1 MDTAQQGNARG
12 SGPLLCPDSEFAER
26 EMLADVIRD
35 ALLTRYAGT
44 VRPVHRIVL
53 ARLLREDGAAA
64 ILAGIDAV
72 REVAARGESREIVL
86 ESFVWALTR
95 ESPAPLPPSG
105 PLGDLAAME
114 EIQREHVRRVGED
127 AYLLERM
134 AADRQ
139 AYAED
144 ATGIDP
150 AEAVQATADAAS
162 LRTLALRHGVHHAR
176 RDAMTRPPYAAGSG

>member
-1 MDTAQQGNARG
+1 MSAVEEQ
-12 SGPLLCPDSEFAER
+12 EVAELATR
-26 EMLADVIRD
+26 EMLSDVVRD
-35 ALLTRYAGT
+35 ALLTRYPGP
-44 VRPVHRIVL
+44 VRPVHRVVL

-72 REVAARGESREIVL
+72 REVAARGESREVAV
-86 ESFVWALTR
+86 EAFAWALMR
-95 ESPAPLPPSG
+95 GKAAPLAPG
-105 PLGDLAAME
+105 GAADDLAATE
-114 EIQREHVRRVGED
+114 ELRRAHVERVGED

-150 AEAVQATADAAS
+150 VEAVQATADAAG

-176 RDAMTRPPYAAGSG
+176 RDVMPRSPYVADTH

>member
-1 MDTAQQGNARG
+1 MNAVEEQETAELAT
-12 SGPLLCPDSEFAER
+12 R
-26 EMLADVIRD
+26 EMLADVVRD
-35 ALLTRYAGT
+35 ALLTRYPGP
-44 VRPVHRIVL
+44 VRPVHRVLL

-72 REVAARGESREIVL
+72 REVAARGESREIAV
-86 ESFVWALTR
+86 EAFAWALMR
-95 ESPAPLPPSG
+95 EKAAPLSPSG
-105 PLGDLAAME
+105 ADDDPAATE
-114 EIQREHVRRVGED
+114 EIRLAHVERVGED

-144 ATGIDP
+144 AKGIDP
-150 AEAVQATADAAS
+150 MEAVQATADAAG

-176 RDAMTRPPYAAGSG
+176 RDVMPRPPYAAGND

>member
-1 MDTAQQGNARG
+1 MNAAEEQE
-12 SGPLLCPDSEFAER
+12 SAASAER
-26 EMLADVIRD
+26 EMLADVLRD
-35 ALLTRYAGT
+35 ALLTAYPGV

-72 REVAARGESREIVL
+72 REVAARGESREIAF
-86 ESFVWALTR
+86 ESFVWAVTR
-95 ESPAPLPPSG
+95 GNPAPLPPG
-105 PLGDLAAME
+105 GAYDDAAATE
-114 EIQREHVRRVGED
+114 AIEREHVQRVGED

-150 AEAVQATADAAS
+150 EEAVQASADAAG
-162 LRTLALRHGVHHAR
+162 LGALALRHGINHAR
-176 RDAMTRPPYAAGSG
+176 RDVMPRKPYAAGSD

>member
-1 MDTAQQGNARG
+1 MNAV
-12 SGPLLCPDSEFAER
+12 EEQEAELAAR
-26 EMLADVIRD
+26 EMLADVVRD
-35 ALLTRYAGT
+35 ALTTRYPGA
-44 VRPVHRIVL
+44 VRPVHRVVL
-53 ARLLREDGAAA
+53 ARLLRDDGAAA

-72 REVAARGESREIVL
+72 REVAARGESREIAI
-86 ESFVWALTR
+86 EAFAWALAR
-95 ESPAPLPPSG
+95 GKAAPLPPG
-105 PLGDLAAME
+105 GAPDDPVATE
-114 EIQREHVRRVGED
+114 EIRRAHVERVGED

-150 AEAVQATADAAS
+150 AEAVQATTDAAG

-176 RDAMTRPPYAAGSG
+176 RDVMTRPPNAAGSD

>member
-1 MDTAQQGNARG
+1 MNAVEEQETE
-12 SGPLLCPDSEFAER
+12 LAAR
-26 EMLADVIRD
+26 EMLADVVRD
-35 ALLTRYAGT
+35 ALLTRYPGP
-44 VRPVHRIVL
+44 VRPVHRVVL

-72 REVAARGESREIVL
+72 REVAARGESRQIAL
-86 ESFVWALTR
+86 EAFAWALMR
-95 ESPAPLPPSG
+95 GEAAPLAPGGVADDP
-105 PLGDLAAME
+105 AASE
-114 EIQREHVRRVGED
+114 ELRRAYVERVGED

-144 ATGIDP
+144 ATGVDP
-150 AEAVQATADAAS
+150 MEAVQATAAAAG

-176 RDAMTRPPYAAGSG
+176 RDAASTVRGG